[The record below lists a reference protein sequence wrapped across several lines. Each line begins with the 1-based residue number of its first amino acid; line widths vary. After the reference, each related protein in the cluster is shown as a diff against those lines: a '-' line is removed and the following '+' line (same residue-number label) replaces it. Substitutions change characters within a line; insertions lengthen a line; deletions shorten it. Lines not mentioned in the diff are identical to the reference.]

1 MTAIR
6 GDMTTLTA
14 GQAAVVYEYGDQPV
28 SIGAQG
34 RDESGNSYVMVK
46 LVEDVTL
53 GQLVSEK
60 RVPIQVKSATSY
72 APDLAGRLKLTVT
85 VAANTVLAGE
95 NELDIFIDTTHTD
108 IAQRL
113 YRISQ
118 SGEVRNDSNA
128 SADVT
133 VPMSLDLFQT
143 ADDVLGIPQFPL
155 NYSQATANK
164 VLLYRGRGFNAGIS
178 DLSVAVNNGETYDI
192 LGVAQRA
199 ITATATAPRCAW
211 LATGG
216 IFHVDTNETSGSG
229 GAVLLAGIT
238 AADKGAVRIQSGS
251 IAPRFPVGTLL
262 QKSASAGLV
271 LARLSIATAL

>member
-14 GQAAVVYEYGDQPV
+14 AQAAVVYEDGQQPV
-28 SIGAQG
+28 GIGAQG
-34 RDESGNSYVMVK
+34 RDGDGNSYVMAR

-72 APDLAGRLKLTVT
+72 NASLAGRLKLTIN

-95 NELDIFIDTTHTD
+95 NEIDIFIDTTHAD

-113 YRISQ
+113 YRVSQ
-118 SGEVRNDSNA
+118 SGEIRNDTGA
-128 SADVT
+128 AADVD
-133 VPMSLDLFQT
+133 VPMSLRLFAS

-155 NYSQATANK
+155 NYKQATANK
-164 VLLYRGRGFNAGIS
+164 ILLYRGRCNSGVVSN
-178 DLSVAVNNGETYDI
+178 LSGALNNGESYDI

-199 ITATATAPRCAW
+199 ITASASAPRCAW

-216 IFHVDTNETSGSG
+216 VFHVDTNATSGSSG
-229 GAVLLAGIT
+229 EVLLAGIT
-238 AADKGAVRIQSGS
+238 AGDKGAVRIQTSA
-251 IAPRFPVGTLL
+251 IDPRFPVGILL
-262 QKSASAGLV
+262 QKVGAAGLV